1 MIYVRFLNVDETT
14 GKRLFDVTLDEL
26 KSLDLDIDDV
36 RGQGY
41 DNGSNMKGKH
51 QGVQKGR
58 DFFGI
63 IQCIY
68 TIFANSSK
76 RWKILKDNV
85 KGLTLKSLSITRWES
100 RVESV
105 KAIRFQISDYTK
117 AYASSLQNSNDSLIT
132 KAIGSLITRF
142 EQYKEYENI
151 FGFLF
156 SCDKLKSYDDKSLKL
171 SCTQLEAALKNG
183 ERSDID
189 ANELFME
196 LRLLDNF
203 LPSENMGPVDVL
215 TFLKQRDCF
224 PNALIAYRV
233 LLTIPV
239 IVASAER
246 SFSKLKLLKS
256 YLRSSMSQE
265 RLNGLAM
272 IAIEIIEYGVSTSI
286 GYGVSSSLSNRA
298 YSSQQINTAYPLPL
312 DTAYR
317 SPDKILSHSRTL
329 RMTKVIKGEFKKIRD
344 VKVEDVSLTCDT
356 PLEIF
361 NVEVSRL
368 SGMDNDLFTFEVE
381 VANIPCN
388 SIRDYDSGDEADD
401 DMGYDSSDIRGDD
414 KVELTD
420 EESSD
425 NEDKIADVFRIDT
438 NIFDYETPICSAF
451 NEFNYLLKIDPNLL
465 TKDIMRFTTYDDY
478 KDDWIY
484 EWNKDVP
491 WVAEKPWTD
500 TGVWTEPKPV
510 IHTCKPFNYKTGC
523 SEWPTCSWKADG
535 YCNGRN
541 LPRTYF
547 IKNQLH
553 YQDYEW
559 YEALEDCELK
569 EEALRNKAIMD
580 EVINDD
586 DDDES
591 CCELKKKWNI
601 FTNYD
606 DIYETNHKD
615 DGRNELCEIYE
626 PTVCNIRRFKMIKYS
641 FGQDGEY
648 VAIKKDEY
656 DDLAR
661 ISNDACRT
669 YQEIFRIID
678 EGWTMTRAT

>member
-1 MIYVRFLNVDETT
+1 MLQEFDPVIKEHVRRITRDDMHVHYLGHTIKNELILFLAREIKSEIIKKVKQAKYFSVILDCTPDTSHQEQMSLILRYVNVSSTCVTIEESFLGFLNVDETT

-142 EQYKEYENI
+142 EHYKEYENI

-171 SCTQLEAALKNG
+171 SCTQLEAVLKNG

-196 LRLLDNF
+196 LSLLDNF

-239 IVASAER
+239 TVASAER

-272 IAIEIIEYGVSTSI
+272 IAIEI
-286 GYGVSSSLSNRA
+286 SNVDYKEMVKNFA
-298 YSSQQINTAYPLPL
+298 
-312 DTAYR
+312 
-317 SPDKILSHSRTL
+317 SRNA
-329 RMTKVIKGEFKKIRD
+329 RR
-344 VKVEDVSLTCDT
+344 
-356 PLEIF
+356 
-361 NVEVSRL
+361 
-368 SGMDNDLFTFEVE
+368 
-381 VANIPCN
+381 
-388 SIRDYDSGDEADD
+388 
-401 DMGYDSSDIRGDD
+401 
-414 KVELTD
+414 
-420 EESSD
+420 
-425 NEDKIADVFRIDT
+425 IA
-438 NIFDYETPICSAF
+438 
-451 NEFNYLLKIDPNLL
+451 
-465 TKDIMRFTTYDDY
+465 RFT
-478 KDDWIY
+478 
-484 EWNKDVP
+484 
-491 WVAEKPWTD
+491 
-500 TGVWTEPKPV
+500 
-510 IHTCKPFNYKTGC
+510 
-523 SEWPTCSWKADG
+523 
-535 YCNGRN
+535 
-541 LPRTYF
+541 
-547 IKNQLH
+547 Q
-553 YQDYEW
+553 
-559 YEALEDCELK
+559 
-569 EEALRNKAIMD
+569 
-580 EVINDD
+580 
-586 DDDES
+586 
-591 CCELKKKWNI
+591 
-601 FTNYD
+601 
-606 DIYETNHKD
+606 
-615 DGRNELCEIYE
+615 
-626 PTVCNIRRFKMIKYS
+626 
-641 FGQDGEY
+641 
-648 VAIKKDEY
+648 
-656 DDLAR
+656 
-661 ISNDACRT
+661 
-669 YQEIFRIID
+669 
-678 EGWTMTRAT
+678 